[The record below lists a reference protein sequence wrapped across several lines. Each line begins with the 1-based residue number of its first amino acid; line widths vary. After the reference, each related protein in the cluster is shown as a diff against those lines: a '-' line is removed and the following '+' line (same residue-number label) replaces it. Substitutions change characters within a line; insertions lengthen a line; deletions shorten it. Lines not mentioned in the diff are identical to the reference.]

1 MDYDDEGM
9 SLVDAGFWFFERY
22 NLADIIFLYL
32 ILQIVFLFSTF
43 KFSESFNL
51 DLDAKD
57 RSWKYQ
63 LLIKPMTVVVFICL
77 FLLFSAFYVSIFA
90 FCYWGAIQLIPEIWE
105 LLFSKKIN
113 VPEFN
118 FSLVIKDGVILFMI
132 SYLLGYSANR
142 NLEINDLRK

>member
-63 LLIKPMTVVVFICL
+63 LLIKPMTVVIFIFF

-105 LLFSKKIN
+105 LIFSKKIN